1 MSSNKYS
8 LAVLGSGSYGTALAI
23 SVARKGL
30 PVVLWGFDPQEVKEL
45 EENRENKRFMPG
57 YKLPDS
63 LDVTNDLS
71 LAVSSAEVLLV
82 VVPSMFFGST
92 LKSVKPYL
100 NANHRLIWATKGLEK
115 DTGRLLL
122 FPELSAAVPDS
133 LYTNSFR
140 ASMDR
145 LIQGAASVACPRPS
159 RGRGVTT
166 AFSRAKCTFLHHCFS
181 RAFVFSCAFYAET
194 RVRYQDEMPAL
205 HERLKY

>member
-100 NANHRLIWATKGLEK
+100 NANHRLGIGT
-115 DTGRLLL
+115 
-122 FPELSAAVPDS
+122 
-133 LYTNSFR
+133 
-140 ASMDR
+140 
-145 LIQGAASVACPRPS
+145 
-159 RGRGVTT
+159 
-166 AFSRAKCTFLHHCFS
+166 H
-181 RAFVFSCAFYAET
+181 
-194 RVRYQDEMPAL
+194 EMRKKL
-205 HERLKY
+205 